1 MPAAGTS
8 TVDAPSVE
16 NVIVDAPVVGANER
30 AVVDYS
36 DINANGVQ
44 TGFDQ
49 PQGNAFNQGF
59 TPQQSVTPNQGF
71 AQEQSVT
78 PNQSFAQEQSF
89 TQNQGYSATQGY
101 GINQGTTPNPGYT
114 QSPGYG
120 TNPGFSPSSENF
132 GYDYGYNKDIQEYGQ
147 PSYVPEG
154 FYSND
159 PFSSYYYEDEQPA
172 PKSNGMAIAALV
184 LGIASLTMF
193 FSCIGWIPGIIAIP
207 LGITG
212 LSKCRSKGM
221 ARAGMIMGIIG
232 TFAGLGYLLYYI
244 IKEFV

>member
-16 NVIVDAPVVGANER
+16 NVIVDAPVVGASER
-30 AVVDYS
+30 AVVDYT
-36 DINANGVQ
+36 DINANGAQ

-71 AQEQSVT
+71 APQQSVT

-101 GINQGTTPNPGYT
+101 GINQGTAPNPGYT

-120 TNPGFSPSSENF
+120 TNPGFPPSSENF

-193 FSCIGWIPGIIAIP
+193 FSCMGWIPGIIAIP